1 MQGTLSVESKETLN
15 QIKKIN
21 TQTNKTT
28 TTATKQKTKTN
39 GREKKKAFKSGVSM

>member
-1 MQGTLSVESKETLN
+1 MQGTLPVESKETLN

-28 TTATKQKTKTN
+28 TTTKQKTKTN